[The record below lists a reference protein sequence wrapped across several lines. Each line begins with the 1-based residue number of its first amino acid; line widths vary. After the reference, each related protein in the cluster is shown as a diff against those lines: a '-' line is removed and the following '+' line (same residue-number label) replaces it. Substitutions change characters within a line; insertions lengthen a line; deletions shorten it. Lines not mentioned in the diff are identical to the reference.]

1 MLSFNRVFN
10 IVFFILILFFLGS
23 CENNKP
29 QELYLKDS
37 TLITPV
43 FNDTNFVLPVFPTG
57 RIIDSVY
64 TSNPEGIFK
73 PIYAVTSKS
82 TLDTSSP
89 FNSQPNGINIY
100 VYDTLN
106 KRYNLSITD
115 FQQWIVGV
123 NFIDVTG
130 DNKFDV
136 IVYTSSGGNDEIA
149 SNGII
154 IFSQVGNAT
163 LRIFKLLENSPVVRT
178 VKGRNLILVHKSYYP
193 ELFSHAESVVYVD
206 DLLEFRS
213 GEFVSV
219 KTENRSFFTN
229 EAEVYL
235 KEYSNIR
242 SVRSKL
248 VNPLIDSLNPLTDSV
263 KVISGKIENL
273 NNKLLGLSSL
283 VVLQYNNGLAIRQ
296 LRTFW
301 TSEKEFLQN
310 KLDSNQYNELVKVY
324 ATTIE

>member
-1 MLSFNRVFN
+1 
-10 IVFFILILFFLGS
+10 
-23 CENNKP
+23 
-29 QELYLKDS
+29 
-37 TLITPV
+37 
-43 FNDTNFVLPVFPTG
+43 
-57 RIIDSVY
+57 
-64 TSNPEGIFK
+64 
-73 PIYAVTSKS
+73 
-82 TLDTSSP
+82 
-89 FNSQPNGINIY
+89 
-100 VYDTLN
+100 
-106 KRYNLSITD
+106 
-115 FQQWIVGV
+115 
-123 NFIDVTG
+123 
-130 DNKFDV
+130 
-136 IVYTSSGGNDEIA
+136 
-149 SNGII
+149 
-154 IFSQVGNAT
+154 
-163 LRIFKLLENSPVVRT
+163 
-178 VKGRNLILVHKSYYP
+178 
-193 ELFSHAESVVYVD
+193 
-206 DLLEFRS
+206 
-213 GEFVSV
+213 VSV

-248 VNPLIDSLNPLTDSV
+248 VNPLIDSLNPLTDSI